1 MEDYIGGSITKDE
14 RPLLREKIS
23 KIIQNSLHRDISLLN
38 SDITE
43 TMEKAKIMIKKINL
57 INKRKNIDLDKY
69 KTTTYPAF
77 LWQEEY
83 IACFYLFATLI
94 GYIDKKINEEKKR
107 INFNSKFIFSNDS
120 SSSKEISKSN
130 NKIYNYLND
139 REDALNKYK
148 IILKDSVESDV
159 ILKTL
164 ETQPSYNNFE
174 NLYKIDEES
183 GMQLYVYQHLINAYN
198 IGYISNEND
207 YNSLITKYKI
217 LLDEVLNDKL
227 DRELQTSKA
236 KKKNIR
242 R

>member
-14 RPLLREKIS
+14 RPLLRKKIS
-23 KIIQNSLHRDISLLN
+23 KIIQKSLHTDISLLN